1 MKDYK
6 SILPQ
11 RAYGRIVLCVTIF
24 FYLLICYNGLWNI
37 ALYPADA
44 KYTDTFSSFLDICQM
59 LTPATLIAASFGA
72 LSVLELVCTV
82 EDNEWKTIMEM
93 ILWSLLTILMN
104 AFTAYQISLGNNYGM
119 GIWLILIIT
128 SVVNIIWYISTINL
142 LKSSKRLHTLADKF
156 EEKEAKKD
164 DIKEQKCLDDRTTT
178 GLVTSTLRKMGCD
191 SKTEVKGKRMW
202 VYFTYQGE
210 NFTIECNDENFY
222 INIYD
227 TWWHGISIYS
237 DVEEIANLHRV
248 VNLANQYAYCTLLYT
263 TNKEIEEIGVHS
275 KKNILFIKEI
285 PELDKYLIGTLD
297 DFFKVQRFVLTE
309 LEKCKVTENR

>member
-1 MKDYK
+1 MYHIIILVIMFAFWYFYRTYK
-6 SILPQ
+6 ASIEEREVEEDRPLENPMDSENH
-11 RAYGRIVLCVTIF
+11 LED
-24 FYLLICYNGLWNI
+24 
-37 ALYPADA
+37 DA
-44 KYTDTFSSFLDICQM
+44 
-59 LTPATLIAASFGA
+59 
-72 LSVLELVCTV
+72 EV
-82 EDNEWKTIMEM
+82 EP
-93 ILWSLLTILMN
+93 
-104 AFTAYQISLGNNYGM
+104 
-119 GIWLILIIT
+119 
-128 SVVNIIWYISTINL
+128 
-142 LKSSKRLHTLADKF
+142 
-156 EEKEAKKD
+156 
-164 DIKEQKCLDDRTTT
+164 CLDERTTT

-191 SKTEVKGKRMW
+191 PKTEVKGKRIW
-202 VYFTYQGE
+202 IYFTYQGE
-210 NFTIECNDENFY
+210 NFTIECNDESFY

-248 VNLANQYAYCTLLYT
+248 VNIANQYAYCTLLYT